1 MKIEVSKVD
10 LESAL
15 SVSGLTVGSGTDL
28 SSHYLFRRVD
38 AGVEVLA
45 YDMRT
50 FSGIPLKCNV
60 EGDEPFT
67 VEAWRLDKWLSGVAD
82 GVLTITS
89 DTSGEVTAKGTKGRI
104 RLRSL
109 DPSKFP
115 YWDRLYSEAKSD
127 GSIAAT
133 TLLRAVNVSKCFV
146 SSDDTTK
153 PEICQIEAINGTL
166 WSTDRRALSHVRVAM
181 PELNVRLPGKDV
193 YTLLCFLSLKD
204 TLLSDVEV
212 LTSERSASE
221 GGGACALF
229 RRADGGYVGIT
240 RPTVAFPKLDVNPD
254 NQDAASFTLDLSD
267 FKAAISILSASA
279 PKNHDTVRFRYVD
292 GRVLASMPSDAGG
305 DDDYPLT
312 VKGEIVNGDV
322 FGGDG
327 FTVRHQYIKSI
338 ADSFDVAELKLGVNT
353 RGKGGFIGV
362 RHTDAEESGGTDYF
376 VVLVWKN

>member
-10 LESAL
+10 LECAL

-28 SSHYLFRRVD
+28 SSHYLFRRAG
-38 AGVEVLA
+38 AGVEILA

-50 FSGIPLKCNV
+50 FSGIPLKCLV
-60 EGDEPFT
+60 EGEDSFT

-89 DTSGEVTAKGTKGRI
+89 DTSGEVTAKGAKGRI

-109 DPSKFP
+109 DPNKFP

-127 GSIAAT
+127 GSIAPT
-133 TLLRAVNVSKCFV
+133 TLLRAINVSKCFV

-166 WSTDRRALSHVRVAM
+166 WSTDRRALSHVRVGM
-181 PELNVRLPGKDV
+181 PGLNVRLPGKDV
-193 YTLLCFLSLKD
+193 STVTRFLSLKD
-204 TLLSDVEV
+204 TLLSDVEI
-212 LTSERSASE
+212 LTSERSSSE

-254 NQDAASFTLDLSD
+254 NQDAASFTLDLAD
-267 FKAAISILSASA
+267 FKSAISILSASA
-279 PKNHDTVRFRYVD
+279 PKNHETIRLRYLD
-292 GRVLASMPSDAGG
+292 GRVMASMPSDAGG

-312 VKGEIVNGDV
+312 VKGDIVNGDV
-322 FGGDG
+322 FGGEG
-327 FTVRHQYIKSI
+327 FIIGHQYIKSI
-338 ADSFDVAELKLGVNT
+338 ADAFGVAELKLGVNI

-362 RHTDAEESGGTDYF
+362 RHTDPVEAGGTDYF
-376 VVLVWKN
+376 AVLVWKN